1 MSHSANGALYTVD
14 PKTGA
19 SAAIA
24 GISVPSV
31 DGIVLS
37 GRRLWAVQNSNQ
49 ITRILLNDDLTAGT
63 VEKVITSDL
72 FQVPSTAAR
81 FGNRLAVVNASST
94 QGSHQPPTNTRS
106 CWSTD
111 SFGRP
116 IRGQRR
122 LEERG
127 RPQAGR
133 DLNVF
138 TCTSELSSKPS
149 TATAA
154 SPRRLPAVVRSETSD
169 DRSIQI
175 RQSGHR
181 RAQTPGR
188 TGLDRLLGLDE
199 ESLAADLEPAGSND
213 LIVNALELLAVS
225 GNVEARRLPRNRTQ
239 LEDDRPYVEEARD
252 DGGLAH
258 IMATNPARPRSSR
271 RLATDDGVV
280 GSAAAGIP
288 RASFHSTSLRAP
300 TCCERSLPSGD
311 RTR

>member
-1 MSHSANGALYTVD
+1 MINDVTLTGSGAWFTDSTKAMLYFVEVSKRGELGASRTVNLTGPAAELSGQFNLNGIAAANGGRTLIVSHSANGALYTVD

-63 VEKVITSDL
+63 VEKVITSD
-72 FQVPSTAAR
+72 SSRCRAR
-81 FGNRLAVVNASST
+81 RHGSATGWRSST
-94 QGSHQPPTNTRS
+94 RSSDTGIPPTADQYE

-133 DLNVF
+133 DERLHLH
-138 TCTSELSSKPS
+138 ERASKPS

-154 SPRRLPAVVRSETSD
+154 SPRRLPAV
-169 DRSIQI
+169 
-175 RQSGHR
+175 
-181 RAQTPGR
+181 
-188 TGLDRLLGLDE
+188 
-199 ESLAADLEPAGSND
+199 
-213 LIVNALELLAVS
+213 AV
-225 GNVEARRLPRNRTQ
+225 
-239 LEDDRPYVEEARD
+239 
-252 DGGLAH
+252 
-258 IMATNPARPRSSR
+258 
-271 RLATDDGVV
+271 
-280 GSAAAGIP
+280 
-288 RASFHSTSLRAP
+288 
-300 TCCERSLPSGD
+300 
-311 RTR
+311 